1 MKRENARGFY
11 LGQVRFSGIG
21 GYQEKMLSQLLEMGI
36 ALRGVRVKGGVIKG
50 TVSPMDYYT
59 VAETARKNGVKLR
72 AGKRRGLYFTL
83 MRYQR
88 RVGLYVGALLFG
100 IILSVNQSRI
110 AEIHIEGNAPRGQV
124 LKILEDCGI
133 TEGADRM
140 GLKTYKAER
149 ELMLAIENC
158 AWADVSCTGCRV
170 TVHLETGVPLPDM
183 EDNSA
188 PRNLVASRDAVVVS
202 RTVRR
207 GASVVEVGSG
217 VQEGGL
223 LVSGVVETSS
233 IVLNGSETGNVLFVR
248 ADAEIIGEFTE
259 TLEFFVPYNETL
271 HIPDGE
277 QTRYKS
283 LVFEDDIYPLY
294 FGRAYKENAV
304 YSEETAIV
312 SIFGAEMPFKI
323 KTGIYTE
330 YRDADITRTDDD
342 CVKELRRLKSD
353 YEANFY
359 KDFDIINVTEKF
371 LPEKEGIR
379 LILDYTL
386 QGNIAVPADFEIN
399 VKDTQSIQPIQPVQ
413 PAESSSPAESS
424 EAG

>member
-1 MKRENARGFY
+1 MKREETRGFY
-11 LGQVRFSGIG
+11 LGRVRFSGIG

-36 ALRGVRVKGGVIKG
+36 TLRGVRVNGGVISG
-50 TVSPMDYYT
+50 MVSPMDYYA

-72 AGKRRGLYFTL
+72 AGKRAGPYFTL
-83 MRYQR
+83 MRYRR
-88 RVGLYVGALLFG
+88 RVGLYVGALLFA
-100 IILSVNQSRI
+100 IILSVNRSRV
-110 AEIHIEGNAPRGQV
+110 AEIRIEGDAPRGQV

-133 TEGADRM
+133 TEGADRA

-149 ELMLAIENC
+149 ELMLGVENC

-170 TVHLETGVPLPDM
+170 TVRLETGVPLPEM

-188 PRNLVASRDAVVVS
+188 PRNLVAARDAMIVG
-202 RTVRR
+202 RTVRK
-207 GASVVEVGSG
+207 GTAAAEVGSG
-217 VQEGGL
+217 VQKGGL
-223 LVSGVVETSS
+223 LVSGVVETSA

-259 TLEFFVPYNETL
+259 TRDFFVPYNETL

-283 LVFEDDIYPLY
+283 LVFGDDVYPLY

-312 SIFGAEMPFKI
+312 SIFGEEMPFRI

-330 YRDADITRTDDD
+330 YRNADVTRTDDD
-342 CVKELRRLKSD
+342 CVRDLKRLRAD
-353 YEANFY
+353 YEENFY
-359 KDFDIINVTEKF
+359 KDYDIVNVTEKY
-371 LPEKEGIR
+371 LPEKDGIR
-379 LILDYTL
+379 LTLEYTL
-386 QGNIAVPADFEIN
+386 RGDIAVPADFEIN
-399 VKDTQSIQPIQPVQ
+399 VKDTPPAQTPRPAQPS
-413 PAESSSPAESS
+413 ESAASS
-424 EAG
+424 EAAR